1 MKRLFYYLALPAALL
16 LGTACADDDNTVDY
30 SDYYKWKDRNNE
42 LFSNMGEYYET
53 TAIDAYFDHRV
64 ASQANP
70 GCYNYYRVIRQADEE
85 ALRAANKWYTPYY
98 TSTLKV
104 HYTLYDTESVLDLL
118 PTDAAS
124 FNNPAVMDSI
134 FFDSST
140 KADTLQSY
148 QVQFYDSFSCASV
161 IEGWADILQQM
172 HIGDTW
178 LVAIPWQAGYGQAG
192 STSGGTIDPYS
203 SLFFRIQ
210 LCDITWWG
218 GTLETSY

>member
-1 MKRLFYYLALPAALL
+1 
-16 LGTACADDDNTVDY
+16 
-30 SDYYKWKDRNNE
+30 
-42 LFSNMGEYYET
+42 
-53 TAIDAYFDHRV
+53 
-64 ASQANP
+64 
-70 GCYNYYRVIRQADEE
+70 
-85 ALRAANKWYTPYY
+85 
-98 TSTLKV
+98 
-104 HYTLYDTESVLDLL
+104 VLDLL

-148 QVQFYDSFSCASV
+148 QVQFYDSFSCSSV